1 MQRQCATRACANFY
15 NSLHILH
22 ISNCFP
28 FFVHTRLKL
37 KSLLL
42 ASRIAK
48 AIRISAT
55 TTPTPLL
62 QPTLTRMPSHSAKA
76 AFGSGGWDFSGK
88 GIAHRTTPTKLGH
101 MTAASPA

>member
-48 AIRISAT
+48 AIRISST

-62 QPTLTRMPSHSAKA
+62 QPTLTRPHLVLAGGISAERESLT
-76 AFGSGGWDFSGK
+76 GRRQLS
-88 GIAHRTTPTKLGH
+88 
-101 MTAASPA
+101 